1 MSEKIRLNLW
11 VMPNAG
17 FETRRVMNRELAYF
31 EKANPDYEVRV
42 TVIPWFFAWD
52 RLIAVAKRRVSHD
65 VPDVIQIGGTWTTT
79 LAALGALSDITDYLD
94 DIERTDIIR
103 PLWNYSY
110 EPSRTHAYSL
120 PWFTDTRVLYY
131 RKDILQQLGVDPQVI
146 DTWEGLRAACEKLRD
161 HPKLSKRYFPM
172 PLQGQREGILI
183 HDLAPWVW
191 GSGGT
196 FISADRHTP
205 QFHKQA
211 ALQGMHFYYRMMVD
225 RLIPLLGRDRLVT
238 GNFFSGQF
246 AFQVSG
252 VWPVSTTFNPKHEMY
267 EPDVAK
273 NYGISVFPAGPAG
286 QVTYLGGSNLAITNL
301 SQHPEG
307 AWKLI
312 KHLIDAP
319 AQVRHSRQIGMLPSR
334 YSALE
339 DLLSSAPPEVAETFR
354 QSLRVA
360 RTLPCAAT
368 LGTIERILG
377 KVSHRLMTAVCENR
391 YNEGLLGEEMGLAAK
406 EADYILSLYE

>member
-1 MSEKIRLNLW
+1 MSTIPLNLW

-17 FETRRVMNRELAYF
+17 FDTQRIMERELAAF
-31 EKANPDYEVRV
+31 QKANPDYEVRL

-52 RLIAVAKRRVSHD
+52 RLIAVAKRRFTHD
-65 VPDVIQIGGTWTTT
+65 VPDVIQVGGTWTTT

-120 PWFTDTRVLYY
+120 PWFTDARVLYY
-131 RKDILQQLGVDPQVI
+131 RRDLLNDLKLTPDDIS
-146 DTWEGLRAACEKLRD
+146 TWSGLREACQRLKE
-161 HPKLSKRYFPM
+161 HPKLGKRFYAL
-172 PLQGQREGILI
+172 PLPGQREGILI
-183 HDLAPWVW
+183 HDLAPWIW
-191 GSGGT
+191 GAGGT
-196 FISADRHTP
+196 FLSSDRHTP
-205 QFHKQA
+205 QFQKPA
-211 ALQGMHFYYRMMVD
+211 ALQGMHFYFQMMVD
-225 RLIPLLGRDRLVT
+225 HLIPLLGRDRLVS
-238 GNFFSGQF
+238 GNFFSGQA
-246 AFQVSG
+246 AFQMSG
-252 VWPVSTTFNPKHEMY
+252 AWPVNSAFNSRHSAY
-267 EPDVAK
+267 QADVAK
-273 NYGISVFPAGPAG
+273 NYGVSILPAGPAG
-286 QVTYLGGSNLAITNL
+286 QVTFLGGSNLAIT
-301 SQHPEG
+301 SASAHPEG

-312 KHLIDAP
+312 KFLIDAP
-319 AQVRHSRQIGMLPSR
+319 SQVRHARQIGMLPSR

-339 DLLSSAPPEVAETFR
+339 KLLATAPTAVADVFR

-377 KVSHRLMTAVCENR
+377 KVTHRLLTSVCEDK
-391 YNEGLLGEEMGLAAK
+391 YDEKLLADEMTQAAK

>member
-1 MSEKIRLNLW
+1 MSEPIRLNLW

-17 FETRRVMNRELAYF
+17 FDTQRVMERELALF
-31 EKANPDYEVRV
+31 KKENPDYEVRL

-52 RLIAVAKRRVSHD
+52 RLIAVAKRRVNQD
-65 VPDVIQIGGTWTTT
+65 PPDVIQVGGTWTTT
-79 LAALGALSDITDYLD
+79 LAALGALSDVTDYLD
-94 DIERTDIIR
+94 ELERTDVIR

-110 EPSRTHAYSL
+110 EPTRTKAYSV

-131 RKDILQQLGVDPQVI
+131 RRDILRQLEMTADDIG
-146 DTWEGLRAACEKLRD
+146 TWKGLRAACERLRD
-161 HPKLSKRYFPM
+161 HSKLGKQFLGL
-172 PLQGQREGILI
+172 PLPGQREGILI
-183 HDLAPWVW
+183 HDLAPWIW

-196 FISADRHTP
+196 FLSTDRQTP
-205 QFHKQA
+205 QFQKPA
-211 ALQGMHFYYRMMVD
+211 ALQGIHFFYQMMVD
-225 RLIPLLGRDRLVT
+225 RLIPLLGRDRLVS

-252 VWPVSTTFNPKHEMY
+252 SWPVNSVFNKEHSAY
-267 EPDVAK
+267 NADVAK
-273 NYGISVFPAGPAG
+273 NYGVTTFPAGPAG
-286 QVTYLGGSNLAITNL
+286 QVTYLGGSNLAIT
-301 SQHPEG
+301 SFSPHPEG

-312 KHLIDAP
+312 KFLSATP

-339 DLLSSAPPEVAETFR
+339 KLLATAPEPVADVFR
-354 QSLRVA
+354 HSLRVA

-377 KVSHRLMTAVCENR
+377 KVSQSLITSVCDNR
-391 YNEGLLGEEMGLAAK
+391 YSERLLADEMSQAAK

>member
-1 MSEKIRLNLW
+1 MPDPIKLNLW

-17 FETRRVMNRELAYF
+17 FDTQRVMQRELAQF
-31 EKANPDYEVRV
+31 KKENPDYDVKL

-52 RLIAVAKRRVSHD
+52 RLIAVAKGRYNHEP
-65 VPDVIQIGGTWTTT
+65 PDVIQIGGTWTTT
-79 LAALGALSDITDYLD
+79 LAALGALSDLTDYLG
-94 DIERTDIIR
+94 DIERQDIVR

-110 EPSRTHAYSL
+110 EPTRSKAYSL
-120 PWFTDTRVLYY
+120 PWFTDTRVLYF
-131 RKDILQQLGVDPQVI
+131 RRDVLAELNMAPEEISS
-146 DTWEGLRAACEKLRD
+146 WRGLREACERLRD
-161 HPKLSKRYFPM
+161 HPKLGKKFFGLALP
-172 PLQGQREGILI
+172 GQREGILI

-191 GSGGT
+191 GAGGT
-196 FISADRHTP
+196 FLSADRHMP
-205 QFHKQA
+205 QFNKPA
-211 ALQGMHFYYRMMVD
+211 ALQGIHFFYQMMVD

-238 GNFFSGQF
+238 GNFFNGQF

-252 VWPVSTTFNPKHEMY
+252 VWPVDSTFEQSHPAYQQE
-267 EPDVAK
+267 VAE
-273 NYGISVFPAGPAG
+273 NYGVSVFPAGPAG
-286 QVTYLGGSNLAITNL
+286 QVTYLGGSNLAITSL

-312 KHLIDAP
+312 KFLIDP
-319 AQVRHSRQIGMLPSR
+319 ASQVRHSRRIGMLPSR

-339 DLLSSAPPEVAETFR
+339 KLLTSAPASVADVFR

-377 KVSHRLMTAVCENR
+377 NVSQRLITAVCENR
-391 YNEGLLGEEMGLAAK
+391 YTEKLLAEEMTASAK